1 MYTMW
6 IIAPNIF
13 TMFIKLGDAS
23 VGMDVGLCTR
33 RREEVK
39 DYFCKS
45 VLFYWAGTGDRTQ
58 VIRLGGRCFYLLSH
72 LTVPRTCCL
81 S

>member
-1 MYTMW
+1 MW
-6 IIAPNIF
+6 IIARNIF
-13 TMFIKLGDAS
+13 TMFIKLGDVS
-23 VGMDVGLCTR
+23 VCMDVGLCNR
-33 RREEVK
+33 GREEVK

-45 VLFYWAGTGDRTQ
+45 VLSYQAGAGDRTQ
-58 VIRLGGRCFYLLSH
+58 VIRLGGRCFH